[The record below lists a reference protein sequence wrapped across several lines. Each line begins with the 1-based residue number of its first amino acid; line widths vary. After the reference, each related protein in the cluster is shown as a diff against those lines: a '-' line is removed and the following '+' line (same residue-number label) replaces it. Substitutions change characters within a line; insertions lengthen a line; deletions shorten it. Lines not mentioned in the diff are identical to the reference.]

1 MEIDETL
8 RKTVLENL
16 NEIGISVDKIDER
29 TMGHLA
35 RIESAI
41 EDKLRE
47 RDDALETIKSC
58 SLSVKSISEASG
70 VSYQT
75 FYNKPL
81 LKEYVAQRRSVSGI
95 DNSSEERARLR
106 LKLNE
111 AEERIKALEKRDA
124 ELVLARIEN
133 DQLRERIHLL
143 EVQLAGGIP
152 GGNGKGE
159 VIPFPAKR

>member
-1 MEIDETL
+1 M
-8 RKTVLENL
+8 
-16 NEIGISVDKIDER
+16 
-29 TMGHLA
+29 
-35 RIESAI
+35 
-41 EDKLRE
+41 
-47 RDDALETIKSC
+47 
-58 SLSVKSISEASG
+58 
-70 VSYQT
+70 
-75 FYNKPL
+75 
-81 LKEYVAQRRSVSGI
+81 
-95 DNSSEERARLR
+95 
-106 LKLNE
+106 KLNE

>member
-1 MEIDETL
+1 MEIDDTL
-8 RKTVLENL
+8 REIVLENL
-16 NEIGISVDKIDER
+16 NELGINADEVNER
-29 TMGHLA
+29 TMGHLS

-41 EDKLRE
+41 AGKLRE
-47 RDDALETIKSC
+47 RDDAFETIKAC
-58 SLSVKSISEASG
+58 NLSVKSISEASG

-81 LKEYVAQRRSVSGI
+81 LKEYVEQRRGAVGI
-95 DNSSEERARLR
+95 DNSSEERTRLR
-106 LKLNE
+106 SRLTE

-159 VIPFPAKR
+159 VIPFPDKR

>member
-1 MEIDETL
+1 M
-8 RKTVLENL
+8 
-16 NEIGISVDKIDER
+16 
-29 TMGHLA
+29 
-35 RIESAI
+35 
-41 EDKLRE
+41 
-47 RDDALETIKSC
+47 
-58 SLSVKSISEASG
+58 
-70 VSYQT
+70 
-75 FYNKPL
+75 
-81 LKEYVAQRRSVSGI
+81 AQRRNVSGI